1 MQPVT
6 AARYRLQGREGR
18 KAWFHAVVA
27 PVPECRGDVRISL
40 QVAGAT
46 AYERTLPC
54 TNDPVTVSIELPPAE
69 ELTIQVDFGGKLL
82 YPCGVDWRDPCVVFR
97 KEEGR

>member
-6 AARYRLQGREGR
+6 VARYRLPKREGR
-18 KAWFHAVVA
+18 KAWFHAVAA

-40 QVAGAT
+40 AVAGASVG
-46 AYERTLPC
+46 ERTLTA
-54 TNDPVTVSIELPPAE
+54 TNEPVTLSIELPPGE
-69 ELTIQVDFGGKLL
+69 ELTIQTDFGGKLL